1 MRLAKIQQFLRERRY
16 SYQYWEEDDCGSI
29 EFDHRGLHYHIWEF
43 PAPERG
49 AESNVRIAGR
59 SEEFNDDYENA
70 ILAILKTWEGF

>member
-1 MRLAKIQQFLRERRY
+1 MRLTKIQQFLREKRLPY
-16 SYQYWEEDDCGSI
+16 HYWEEDDCGSI
-29 EFDHRGLHYHIWEF
+29 EFDHRGLHYHVWEF